1 MQHSALFSKLRAKP
15 EQSPALSKSS
25 CTQPPSLPTLSLG
38 KAFAQ
43 MHRTRACIWLH
54 YLHHKHFRA
63 DRDLVLSI
71 QCSGCCT
78 DKHQHWQRLCNIKC
92 LCWQHHRAWELPYL
106 VHQHYLMTC
115 HWGCALLSSACN
127 TPWKGVSL
135 TLPGCKETPSVLPS
149 PFPTAIKTK
158 KDFSLYTCIEQ
169 VKTWG
174 EKTGS
179 EEKTNSLDSGFCW
192 LICTDVCFT
201 VSSKLWSKQ
210 NIFAPIEIFI
220 MYIWVT
226 QEYLK
231 CKLL

>member
-1 MQHSALFSKLRAKP
+1 MQHSALFSKLRVKL
-15 EQSPALSKSS
+15 EQSPALSNSS

-43 MHRTRACIWLH
+43 MHNSNRTEPECASDCII
-54 YLHHKHFRA
+54 YFRA
-63 DRDLVLSI
+63 ERDLVLSI

-78 DKHQHWQRLCNIKC
+78 AIHQHWQRLCNIKC

-127 TPWKGVSL
+127 TPWKDVSL

-174 EKTGS
+174 K
-179 EEKTNSLDSGFCW
+179 
-192 LICTDVCFT
+192 
-201 VSSKLWSKQ
+201 KQ
-210 NIFAPIEIFI
+210 DQKKRLTA
-220 MYIWVT
+220 
-226 QEYLK
+226 
-231 CKLL
+231 